1 MFCCQG
7 IKYTFYCIKAKLEQ
21 TDFQEQAASFALL
34 PKMEN
39 VLTLFQR
46 LLCQLDNY
54 HVSTASGN
62 EAS

>member
-7 IKYTFYCIKAKLEQ
+7 IKYTLYCIKPKLEQ

-34 PKMEN
+34 PKLKN

-46 LLCQLDNY
+46 LLCQPGNY
-54 HVSTASGN
+54 HVSTASRD
-62 EAS
+62 EV